1 MDAET
6 IKRFDR
12 LERTVRDLE
21 QDVADNNLSVAS
33 MVSTMSQRLRLK
45 FMEYKNDKKMD
56 LNGVPDKPEIW
67 KRK

>member
-56 LNGVPDKPEIW
+56 LNGVPDKPEVC

>member
-56 LNGVPDKPEIW
+56 LNGVPDKPEVW